1 MHISEGLLK
10 PEIIIPAGVLAA
22 GVAGYLLYKLK
33 PEQIARTACMSA
45 LFFVGSFIHIPLGIT
60 SIHLMLSGLVGAFAG
75 KNAFL
80 AILIALIF
88 QGAFFG
94 FGGLSVLGVNALMI
108 GIPAILGSYFAT
120 HFGKIGWFLTGAVP
134 IFISA
139 IILSAILL
147 INGEEFATLAGVAM
161 LANIALMVVEGLISL
176 FGISYI
182 KKVNPEILK

>member
-10 PEIIIPAGVLAA
+10 PEIIAPAWALSAA
-22 GVAGYLLYKLK
+22 ISGYLLYKLK

-45 LFFVGSFIHIPLGIT
+45 IFFVGSFIHIPLGVT
-60 SIHLMLSGLVGAFAG
+60 SLHLMLSGLVGVFAG

-80 AILIALIF
+80 AILIALVF

-108 GIPAILGSYFAT
+108 GLPAILGYYFAT
-120 HFGKIGWFLTGAVP
+120 NFGKIGWFLAGAVP
-134 IFISA
+134 ILISA
-139 IILSAILL
+139 IILGAVLL
-147 INGEEFATLAGVAM
+147 INGEEFAALASVV
-161 LANIALMVVEGLISL
+161 LLTNVVLMVLEGAITF
-176 FGISYI
+176 FGIAYI